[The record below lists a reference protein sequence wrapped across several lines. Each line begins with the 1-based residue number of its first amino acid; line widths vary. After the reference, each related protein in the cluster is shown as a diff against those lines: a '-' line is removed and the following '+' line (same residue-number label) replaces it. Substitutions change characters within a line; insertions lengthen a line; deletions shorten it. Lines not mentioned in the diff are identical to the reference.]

1 MRRSAFVI
9 PATAIFAMGVVLAQ
23 QAPKPL
29 RFDVASIKPSS
40 PDARGSS
47 MLTDKVGGLNV
58 ENMPLRAL
66 ITSAYGI
73 RDFQLSGGPGWIGTE
88 RYDIIAK
95 PERVESSAEPPD
107 PRTMSDDQRKTR
119 DAQWEE
125 RIRPLLAERFGLVV
139 HKPKNRS

>member
-88 RYDIIAK
+88 HYDIIAK
-95 PERVESSAEPPD
+95 PEGVE
-107 PRTMSDDQRKTR
+107 
-119 DAQWEE
+119 
-125 RIRPLLAERFGLVV
+125 G
-139 HKPKNRS
+139 